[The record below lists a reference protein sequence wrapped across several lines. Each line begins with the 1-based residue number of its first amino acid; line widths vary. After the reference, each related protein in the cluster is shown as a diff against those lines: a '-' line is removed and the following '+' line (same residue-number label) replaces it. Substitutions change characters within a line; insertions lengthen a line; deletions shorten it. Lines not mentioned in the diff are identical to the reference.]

1 MQAWCGCDAHRCS
14 EYFSK
19 GNNPLSF
26 LSTAEF
32 SYELHCVE
40 VPILSDNDCENSYP
54 GRITESMMCAGY
66 LEGGKDA
73 CQVFLLSYLNSI
85 WNLNEMR
92 WWTNPALFLH
102 FLSPAQGDSG
112 GPLVCNGELQGII
125 SWGVG
130 CAEPNL
136 PGVYTKVCSLVSWIN
151 DTISRYS

>member
-1 MQAWCGCDAHRCS
+1 MTLKNECRALILHQFQKPVVVGMQAWCGCDAHRCS

-19 GNNPLSF
+19 DNNPLSF

-73 CQVFLLSYLNSI
+73 CQVFLPSYLNSI
-85 WNLNEMR
+85 PLNSI
-92 WWTNPALFLH
+92 L
-102 FLSPAQGDSG
+102 
-112 GPLVCNGELQGII
+112 I
-125 SWGVG
+125 SK
-130 CAEPNL
+130 P
-136 PGVYTKVCSLVSWIN
+136 
-151 DTISRYS
+151 